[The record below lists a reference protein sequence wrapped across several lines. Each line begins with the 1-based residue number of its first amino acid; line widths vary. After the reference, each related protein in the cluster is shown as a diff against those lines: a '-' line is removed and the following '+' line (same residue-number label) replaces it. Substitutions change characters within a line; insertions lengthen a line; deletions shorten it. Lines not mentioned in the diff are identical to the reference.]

1 MSNESVPTTDYRPA
15 LDGLR
20 TVAVALVVAFHLDLL
35 DGGFLGVD
43 TFFAIS
49 GWLITWKLL
58 GEQQTQGTVRLRR
71 FWGGRL
77 RRLMPASLLVLATI
91 AVVWPLLGID
101 VPTLQHDLRW
111 ALGWASNWGTINSGG
126 DYWARFGNPSPVNHF
141 WSLAIEEQFYLVWPL
156 VLWAVARWARRPRR
170 AVCIVAGVGAAA
182 SIAFMV
188 WWFDPLAPTNTYM
201 HTGARAHSLLIGAAA
216 ATITARQADGSL
228 RFGRVA
234 RRTAPVALGYAALV
248 IATAAKQAEW
258 LFRWGFPTFAVAATI
273 VVVAVADGA
282 GSSVLALRP
291 MRWLGD
297 RSYGIYLWHW
307 PAILL
312 LTPDRVHIDGWLLD
326 VVRVAASVGCAA
338 VSLRLLE
345 APIRHRRVLPGWRT
359 PASLAFAAAAVLV
372 LAAVA
377 VPGPADTATA
387 SEVTLP
393 TVPPTTE
400 PVATDT
406 APVSTEGEGATETTA
421 APPPD
426 PVRVL
431 VVGDSTAVK
440 LADGLIPYSQ
450 RHPDEVIAGS
460 AAYPGCGLSAADDG
474 RLHEFTNADGQQEL
488 LSLAGCVQGWQSVID
503 RVGTAEGIDVV
514 LVEIG
519 AWDAVDI
526 HLPDGAVVSVA
537 DPVGRALITEAYRTF
552 VAAVEAKGA
561 AVVWVTPADVDLRWE
576 KVDSPIDDP
585 ARWVAM
591 RAIIDSLPVEQIDL
605 PGFLVDN
612 DFTGPD
618 GRPDGVHL
626 SLTANRQFVSD
637 MVVPR
642 LIEIHAG

>member
-1 MSNESVPTTDYRPA
+1 MSTESVPTTDYRPA

-58 GEQQTQGTVRLRR
+58 GEVQSQGGVRLRR

-77 RRLMPASLLVLATI
+77 RRLMPASLLVLVTV
-91 AVVWPLLGID
+91 AVLWPLLEID
-101 VPTLQHDLRW
+101 VSTLQHDLRW
-111 ALGWASNWGTINSGG
+111 AVGWASNWGTINSGG

-156 VLWAVARWARRPRR
+156 LLWAVARWAPRTRR
-170 AVCIVAGVGAAA
+170 AVFAVAVLGAIG
-182 SIAFMV
+182 SIAFMA
-188 WWFDPLAPTNTYM
+188 WWFDPLSPTSTYM
-201 HTGARAHSLLIGAAA
+201 NTFARAHTLLIGAAA
-216 ATITARQADGSL
+216 AAVTTRRADGTL
-228 RFGRVA
+228 RGGRIA
-234 RRTAPVALGYAALV
+234 RRLAPVALVYAIAIV
-248 IATAAKQAEW
+248 ATAAKQAEW
-258 LFRWGFPTFAVAATI
+258 LFRWGFPTFAVAAAI
-273 VVVAVADGA
+273 IVVAVADGT
-282 GSSVLALRP
+282 GGSVLATRP

-307 PAILL
+307 PVILL
-312 LTPDRVHIDGWLLD
+312 LTPDRVHVDGWLLD
-326 VVRVAASVGCAA
+326 VLRVAVSIACAA

-345 APIRHRRVLPGWRT
+345 SPIRHRRVLPGWRM
-359 PASLAFAAAAVLV
+359 PATLAIAAALIVA
-372 LAAVA
+372 LAAVV
-377 VPGPADTATA
+377 VPGPTQEATA

-393 TVPPTTE
+393 TAPTTNPA
-400 PVATDT
+400 PVDTGPENTTGGATDT
-406 APVSTEGEGATETTA
+406 TTTA
-421 APPPD
+421 APLD

-450 RHPDEVIAGS
+450 RHPDEVLAGS

-503 RVGTAEGIDVV
+503 RVGTAEGIDIV

-526 HLPDGAVVSVA
+526 HLPSGEVVSVA
-537 DPVGRALITEAYRTF
+537 DPVGRTLISDAYTTF
-552 VAAVEAKGA
+552 VATVEAKGA
-561 AVVWVTPADVDLRWE
+561 SVVWVTPADVDLRWD

-591 RAIIDSLPVEQIDL
+591 RDIIDSLPVEQIDL
-605 PGFLVDN
+605 PGFLETN
-612 DFTGPD
+612 GFAGPD

-637 MVVPR
+637 AVVPR

>member
-1 MSNESVPTTDYRPA
+1 MSTESVPTTDYRPA

-20 TVAVALVVAFHLDLL
+20 TVAVGLVVAFHLDLL

-49 GWLITWKLL
+49 GWLITWRLL
-58 GEQQTQGTVRLRR
+58 GELQSSGTVRLRR

-101 VPTLQHDLRW
+101 VTTLQHDLRW
-111 ALGWASNWGTINSGG
+111 ALGWASNWGTIDSGG

-156 VLWAVARWARRPRR
+156 VLWAVARWAPRPRR
-170 AVCIVAGVGAAA
+170 AVAAVAVGGAAA
-182 SIAFMV
+182 SVAFMI

-201 HTGARAHSLLIGAAA
+201 HTGARAHTLLIGAAA
-216 ATITARQADGSL
+216 AAVTTRRADGTLRGGRTARRL
-228 RFGRVA
+228 
-234 RRTAPVALGYAALV
+234 APFAALYVAVV

-282 GSSVLALRP
+282 GSSVLARRP

-307 PAILL
+307 PVILL

-326 VVRVAASVGCAA
+326 ALRVAVSVGCAA
-338 VSLRLLE
+338 LSLRLLE
-345 APIRHRRVLPGWRT
+345 SPIRHRRVLLGWRT
-359 PASLAFAAAAVLV
+359 PATLAIAAVAVVV

-377 VPGPADTATA
+377 VPGPADEATA

-393 TVPPTTE
+393 TVPATT
-400 PVATDT
+400 VAPADSGPIDT
-406 APVSTEGEGATETTA
+406 SNGGAPDTTVA
-421 APPPD
+421 APPLD
-426 PVRVL
+426 TVRVL

-460 AAYPGCGLSAADDG
+460 AAYPGCGLTAD
-474 RLHEFTNADGQQEL
+474 
-488 LSLAGCVQGWQSVID
+488 SLAN
-503 RVGTAEGIDVV
+503 TAYMPLDV
-514 LVEIG
+514 E
-519 AWDAVDI
+519 AQ
-526 HLPDGAVVSVA
+526 H
-537 DPVGRALITEAYRTF
+537 ALIRAGQP
-552 VAAVEAKGA
+552 A
-561 AVVWVTPADVDLRWE
+561 TP
-576 KVDSPIDDP
+576 
-585 ARWVAM
+585 
-591 RAIIDSLPVEQIDL
+591 
-605 PGFLVDN
+605 LVMN
-612 DFTGPD
+612 CSGK
-618 GRPDGVHL
+618 
-626 SLTANRQFVSD
+626 
-637 MVVPR
+637 
-642 LIEIHAG
+642 